1 LIWLVCK
8 FNRNETGSVKIIR
21 NNTVKKGSSYID
33 KAFYPPYF
41 VSKSNTMKLVM
52 YLGNDL
58 IESVPVE
65 PGGLSK
71 PGYLGNFKRV
81 LKLKYKTLLSQVPEP
96 PEFYVIDPA
105 PRQTT
110 ART

>member
-1 LIWLVCK
+1 MI
-8 FNRNETGSVKIIR
+8 
-21 NNTVKKGSSYID
+21 
-33 KAFYPPYF
+33 
-41 VSKSNTMKLVM
+41 LVM

-58 IESVPVE
+58 IEAVPVE

-96 PEFYVIDPA
+96 PEFYVVDPA
-105 PRQTT
+105 PKPQPAT
-110 ART
+110 RT

>member
-1 LIWLVCK
+1 M
-8 FNRNETGSVKIIR
+8 IR
-21 NNTVKKGSSYID
+21 INTEKQSSSSID
-33 KAFYPPYF
+33 KEMHSPYF

-58 IESVPVE
+58 IEAVPVE

-81 LKLKYKTLLSQVPEP
+81 LKLKYKELLSQVAEP
-96 PEFYVIDPA
+96 PEFYVVDPT
-105 PRQTT
+105 PRQQV
-110 ART
+110 ARN